1 MFGLIILTIAICAS
15 TVMTMRLIAPYPVSF
30 IYKMITAMIVFFM
43 WSAPF
48 LANMRGREWHGFWFN
63 LYTYAM
69 YFLFVSAFLLFVA
82 LLVRDL
88 IWILSYQELL
98 FFLKSI
104 RLFLFI

>member
-69 YFLFVSAFLLFVA
+69 YFLFVSAFLLFGGFIGA
-82 LLVRDL
+82 GFNLDFK
-88 IWILSYQELL
+88 LSINSGA
-98 FFLKSI
+98 F
-104 RLFLFI
+104 